1 MASVSLLSIVI
12 PIYNVEAV
20 VAPLVKQ
27 LVAIAEHRAVELV
40 FVDDGSTDDS
50 ASIVNDL
57 IAEVPAASMLHQA
70 NAGLSAARNHGL
82 TAATGEYVWFVDSD
96 DLLNAE
102 LLPAVFETLQ
112 NKRPDLVQF
121 GWVPFQDQ
129 PEFTHVELN
138 WRQATGKQLFAELAN
153 NQLQNYPWAHICLRR
168 LYQDADVQFP
178 EGLLF
183 EDMPT
188 TFKLFLASDHA
199 LVTQAPVYAYRKR
212 PNSIVNV
219 VSDQSMQDL
228 WRVAQ
233 MVTKDT
239 ATLVDRQHASQLV
252 EMAQLI
258 ALGRTMEGTESPAAV
273 ALRKQILKAY
283 CTRAW
288 EHQGKALLKTRVRQL
303 LMKLQLYV
311 PISRRR
317 LRAKL

>member
-1 MASVSLLSIVI
+1 MASAALLSIVV

-27 LVAIAEHRAVELV
+27 LVAFGEQRAVELV
-40 FVDDGSTDDS
+40 FVDDGSTDQS
-50 ASIVNDL
+50 AHIVNDL
-57 IAEVPAASMLHQA
+57 IANVPAATMIHQA

-82 TAATGEYVWFVDSD
+82 TTATGEYVWFVDSD
-96 DLLNAE
+96 DLLNAK
-102 LLPAVFETLQ
+102 LLPSVFETLQ
-112 NKRPDLVQF
+112 SQRPDLVQF

-129 PEFTHVELN
+129 PVFADAELN
-138 WRQATGKQLFAELAN
+138 WRKATGEQLFAELAN
-153 NQLQNYPWAHICLRR
+153 NQLQNYAWAHICLRR
-168 LYQDADVQFP
+168 LYQDAEVQFP
-178 EGLLF
+178 EGLQF

-188 TFKLFLASDHA
+188 TFKLFLASDQA
-199 LVTQAPVYAYRKR
+199 LVTPAPVYAYRKR

-219 VSDQSMQDL
+219 VSEQSMQDL
-228 WRVAQ
+228 WQVAQ
-233 MVTKDT
+233 MVTNDT
-239 ATLVDRQHASQLV
+239 ATLADRQHASQLV

-258 ALGRTMEGTESPAAV
+258 ALGRTMEGAETPAAL
-273 ALRKQILKAY
+273 ALRQTILKAY

-303 LMKLQLYV
+303 LMKFQLYV